1 MTTRLLPHRTT
12 HNQSSFRWSFV
23 NQNLGDQIG
32 QSEER
37 KIPLTANENSKEN
50 RLNCLKCGK
59 TRVIWFTFASDWSRE
74 WHEFSGP
81 ITEQSTVERVAQ
93 VFWNNHRAKYSRESG
108 ASFLDQSQSKV
119 QSREWREFSGP
130 ITEQSTVER
139 VAQVFWN
146 NHRAKYS
153 KNKAIPSYLQYSIE
167 NCYFSTSYLLE
178 KCNFAFETKLTNIFI
193 IMCWHRHL
201 VKEGFTQ
208 LTGFTKINSSL
219 ARRTRNLSKQKIS
232 KKRLKTAHDPSGS
245 PWWTHPPFSLAK

>member
-12 HNQSSFRWSFV
+12 HNQSAFRWSFV

-32 QSEER
+32 QLEER

-50 RLNCLKCGK
+50 RLNCVKCGK
-59 TRVIWFTFASDWSRE
+59 TRVIWFTFASDW
-74 WHEFSGP
+74 W
-81 ITEQSTVERVAQ
+81 RVAR
-93 VFWNNHRAKYSRESG
+93 VFW
-108 ASFLDQSQSKV
+108 
-119 QSREWREFSGP
+119 
-130 ITEQSTVER
+130 T
-139 VAQVFWN
+139 

-153 KNKAIPSYLQYSIE
+153 KNKAIQSNLQYSIE
-167 NCYFSTSYLLE
+167 NCYFSTSEFIE

-201 VKEGFTQ
+201 FKERFTQ

-245 PWWTHPPFSLAK
+245 PWWTLIPRSVSQSNQNQKQH

>member
-12 HNQSSFRWSFV
+12 HNRSAFRWSFA
-23 NQNLGDQIG
+23 NQKPGDQIG

-50 RLNCLKCGK
+50 
-59 TRVIWFTFASDWSRE
+59 ASDLFYFFIWL
-74 WHEFSGP
+74 
-81 ITEQSTVERVAQ
+81 VERVAR
-93 VFWNNHRAKYSRESG
+93 VFW
-108 ASFLDQSQSKV
+108 
-119 QSREWREFSGP
+119 
-130 ITEQSTVER
+130 T
-139 VAQVFWN
+139 

-153 KNKAIPSYLQYSIE
+153 KNKAIQSYLQYSIE
-167 NCYFSTSYLLE
+167 NCYFSTSDFLE
-178 KCNFAFETKLTNIFI
+178 KCNFTFETKLTNIFV

-201 VKEGFTQ
+201 FKEGFTQ

-245 PWWTHPPFSLAK
+245 PWWTLIPRSVSQSNQNQKQN

>member
-12 HNQSSFRWSFV
+12 HNQSAFRWSFV

-93 VFWNNHRAKYSRESG
+93 VFWNNHRAKYS
-108 ASFLDQSQSKV
+108 K
-119 QSREWREFSGP
+119 
-130 ITEQSTVER
+130 
-139 VAQVFWN
+139 
-146 NHRAKYS
+146 H
-153 KNKAIPSYLQYSIE
+153 KAIPSYLQYSIE

-178 KCNFAFETKLTNIFI
+178 KCNFAFEIKLTNIFI

>member
-12 HNQSSFRWSFV
+12 HNRSAFRWSFA
-23 NQNLGDQIG
+23 NQKPGDQIG

-74 WHEFSGP
+74 W
-81 ITEQSTVERVAQ
+81 
-93 VFWNNHRAKYSRESG
+93 
-108 ASFLDQSQSKV
+108 
-119 QSREWREFSGP
+119 REFSGP

-139 VAQVFWN
+139 EAQVFWN

-167 NCYFSTSYLLE
+167 NCYFSTSYFLE
-178 KCNFAFETKLTNIFI
+178 ECNFAFETKLTNIFI

-201 VKEGFTQ
+201 FKERFTQ

-245 PWWTHPPFSLAK
+245 PWWTLIPRSVSQSNQNQKQN

>member
-1 MTTRLLPHRTT
+1 MTTRRLPHKTT
-12 HNQSSFRWSFV
+12 HNKSAFRWSFV

-93 VFWNNHRAKYSRESG
+93 VFWNNHRAKYS
-108 ASFLDQSQSKV
+108 
-119 QSREWREFSGP
+119 
-130 ITEQSTVER
+130 
-139 VAQVFWN
+139 
-146 NHRAKYS
+146 
-153 KNKAIPSYLQYSIE
+153 KNKAISSYLQYSIE
-167 NCYFSTSYLLE
+167 NCYFSTSYFLE
-178 KCNFAFETKLTNIFI
+178 KCNFAFEIKLTNIFI
-193 IMCWHRHL
+193 IISWHRHL
-201 VKEGFTQ
+201 FKERFTQ

>member
-93 VFWNNHRAKYSRESG
+93 VFWNNHRAKYS
-108 ASFLDQSQSKV
+108 
-119 QSREWREFSGP
+119 
-130 ITEQSTVER
+130 
-139 VAQVFWN
+139 
-146 NHRAKYS
+146 
-153 KNKAIPSYLQYSIE
+153 KNKAISSYLQYSIE
-167 NCYFSTSYLLE
+167 NCNFSTSYFLE
-178 KCNFAFETKLTNIFI
+178 KCNFAFEIKLTNIFI

-201 VKEGFTQ
+201 FKEGFTQ

>member
-50 RLNCLKCGK
+50 RLNCVKCGK
-59 TRVIWFTFASDWSRE
+59 TRVIWFTFASDW
-74 WHEFSGP
+74 W
-81 ITEQSTVERVAQ
+81 RVAR
-93 VFWNNHRAKYSRESG
+93 VFW
-108 ASFLDQSQSKV
+108 
-119 QSREWREFSGP
+119 
-130 ITEQSTVER
+130 T
-139 VAQVFWN
+139 

-153 KNKAIPSYLQYSIE
+153 KNKAIQSYLQYSIE
-167 NCYFSTSYLLE
+167 NCYFSTSEFIE

-201 VKEGFTQ
+201 FKERFTQ

-232 KKRLKTAHDPSGS
+232 KKRLKTAHDPSGG
-245 PWWTHPPFSLAK
+245 PWWTLIPRSVSQSNQNQKQHQFRYFR

>member
-1 MTTRLLPHRTT
+1 MITRLLPHRTT
-12 HNQSSFRWSFV
+12 HIQSAFRWSVV

-93 VFWNNHRAKYSRESG
+93 VFWNNHRAKYS
-108 ASFLDQSQSKV
+108 
-119 QSREWREFSGP
+119 
-130 ITEQSTVER
+130 
-139 VAQVFWN
+139 
-146 NHRAKYS
+146 
-153 KNKAIPSYLQYSIE
+153 KNKAISSYLQYSIE
-167 NCYFSTSYLLE
+167 NCYFSTSYFLE
-178 KCNFAFETKLTNIFI
+178 KCNFAFEIKLTNIFI

-201 VKEGFTQ
+201 FKEGFTQ

>member
-12 HNQSSFRWSFV
+12 HNRSAFRWSFA
-23 NQNLGDQIG
+23 NQKPGDQIG

-50 RLNCLKCGK
+50 
-59 TRVIWFTFASDWSRE
+59 ASDLFYFFIWLVERVARVF
-74 WHEFSGP
+74 WT
-81 ITEQSTVERVAQ
+81 ITDQSAVERVAQ
-93 VFWNNHRAKYSRESG
+93 VFW
-108 ASFLDQSQSKV
+108 
-119 QSREWREFSGP
+119 
-130 ITEQSTVER
+130 T
-139 VAQVFWN
+139 

-153 KNKAIPSYLQYSIE
+153 KNKAIQSYLQYSIE
-167 NCYFSTSYLLE
+167 NCYFSTSDFLE

-193 IMCWHRHL
+193 IMCRHRHL
-201 VKEGFTQ
+201 FKEGFTQ

-245 PWWTHPPFSLAK
+245 PWWTLIPRPVSQSNQNQKQH

>member
-12 HNQSSFRWSFV
+12 HNQSAFRWSFV
-23 NQNLGDQIG
+23 NQKPGDQIG
-32 QSEER
+32 QSEEK

-50 RLNCLKCGK
+50 RLNCVKCGK
-59 TRVIWFTFASDWSRE
+59 TRVIWFTFASDW
-74 WHEFSGP
+74 W
-81 ITEQSTVERVAQ
+81 RVAR
-93 VFWNNHRAKYSRESG
+93 VFW
-108 ASFLDQSQSKV
+108 
-119 QSREWREFSGP
+119 
-130 ITEQSTVER
+130 T
-139 VAQVFWN
+139 

-153 KNKAIPSYLQYSIE
+153 KNKAIQSYLQYSIE
-167 NCYFSTSYLLE
+167 NCYFSTSEFIE

>member
-12 HNQSSFRWSFV
+12 HNQSAFRWSFV

-74 WHEFSGP
+74 W
-81 ITEQSTVERVAQ
+81 
-93 VFWNNHRAKYSRESG
+93 
-108 ASFLDQSQSKV
+108 
-119 QSREWREFSGP
+119 REFSGP

-167 NCYFSTSYLLE
+167 NCYFSTSYFLE
-178 KCNFAFETKLTNIFI
+178 ECNFAFETKLTNIFI

-201 VKEGFTQ
+201 VKEWFTQ

-245 PWWTHPPFSLAK
+245 PWWILIPRSVSQSNQNQKQH